1 MRVIQGL
8 ALCGIGLGV
17 GLGCSD
23 GGSNTSA
30 DSATTG
36 DTSGAEESGTGGG
49 VGPSETM
56 GGPGPVSSAGT
67 TDTPGGDSSSSDGGD
82 DTSDTGVEPM
92 TPPYEDVRN
101 YIFGH
106 SLILHSSTANVPRWI
121 DDIAEASGYGYSM
134 SGRYGFA
141 DTHANDLPPVP
152 QWGIDGVDAAWNDDD
167 GIGFGDVDF
176 NTVLFTEANFRQY
189 FPPTEPEPDLGGPTS
204 VGSTLT
210 VFDWVENAEP
220 GVRFIVY
227 ENWPDMG
234 PYTDADFETTQPT
247 EAELAAYWAYT
258 AGDFHQW
265 WLDYHDALL
274 AERPELT
281 IHMVPVG
288 PVLAELLTGP
298 LSDIPPEVLYEDNA
312 PHGRE
317 SLYFLAGLV
326 TSMAMYAGPPP
337 ASYQPPE
344 EIDVRIRER
353 YSEIVETIWA
363 QLLAF
368 EDGSGARRA
377 F

>member
-1 MRVIQGL
+1 MRVMRILAVCGMGL
-8 ALCGIGLGV
+8 W
-17 GLGCSD
+17 LGCSGSGGDDLEASTSDASSGEDTGAGGADPTGTTSGLASTSGVSSGLGSTGSD
-23 GGSNTSA
+23 GSD
-30 DSATTG
+30 DSGVTTG
-36 DTSGAEESGTGGG
+36 DSI
-49 VGPSETM
+49 
-56 GGPGPVSSAGT
+56 
-67 TDTPGGDSSSSDGGD
+67 
-82 DTSDTGVEPM
+82 EP
-92 TPPYEDVRN
+92 PHEDVRN

-106 SLILHSSTANVPRWI
+106 SLILHSPTANVPRWI
-121 DDIAEASGYGYSM
+121 DDIADASGYGYSM

-152 QWGIDGVDAAWNDDD
+152 QWGIEGVDAAWNDGD
-167 GIGFGDVDF
+167 GLTFDAVDF

-189 FPPTEPEPDLGGPTS
+189 FPPTEPEPELGGASS
-204 VGSTLT
+204 VQSTLT
-210 VFDWVENAEP
+210 VFDWVAAAEP

-234 PYTDADFETTQPT
+234 PYTDADFETTQPSI
-247 EAELAAYWAYT
+247 EELGAYWAYT

-265 WLDYHDALL
+265 WLDYHDALV

-288 PVLAELLTGP
+288 PVLAALLTGP

-326 TSMAMYAGPPP
+326 TSMAVYAGPPP
-337 ASYQPPE
+337 ASYRPPAE
-344 EIDVRIRER
+344 VDARIRDR
-353 YSEIVETIWA
+353 YPEIVDAVWTH
-363 QLLAF
+363 LLEFRAA
-368 EDGSGARRA
+368 SGERRS